1 MKRIRALGS
10 VLVALVA
17 VTAAALAL
25 APSKGEAQ
33 DISRAVAGG
42 TLRTLA
48 PSQIIMEVRRAGFK
62 PISRPVQRGPVYVVS
77 ALDGDQFDVNL
88 TLDAYSGRLLWVADI
103 GRTRFGS
110 YYGYPAWPYRARP
123 LVPPAD
129 IANSGPDMNIRPNR
143 TAVRSAPRAAG
154 SPGGTHQRGEHAKR
168 NAAGPGSPG
177 RCGGRKAASGGPD
190 DGPDRSVGVIGER
203 RPGDDRGA

>member
-25 APSKGEAQ
+25 APSKGAAQ
-33 DISRAVAGG
+33 DISRTVAGG

-77 ALDGDQFDVNL
+77 ALDGDRFDVNL

-129 IANSGPDMNIRPNR
+129 IANSGPDMNIRPDR
-143 TAVRSAPRAAG
+143 TAVRSAPPLPRARPVELTSAVNTQ
-154 SPGGTHQRGEHAKR
+154 SATPPAQDPPDVAAAAKPPPV
-168 NAAGPGSPG
+168 APTMVPIAPL
-177 RCGGRKAASGGPD
+177 
-190 DGPDRSVGVIGER
+190 E
-203 RPGDDRGA
+203 

>member
-25 APSKGEAQ
+25 APSKSAAQ
-33 DISRAVAGG
+33 DVSRAVAGG
-42 TLRTLA
+42 WTTLRTLA
-48 PSQIIMEVRRAGFK
+48 PSQIIMEVRRVGFK

-77 ALDGDQFDVNL
+77 ALDGDDLDVKL

-103 GRTRFGS
+103 SRTRFGG

-123 LVPPAD
+123 GLPPAD
-129 IANSGPDMNIRPNR
+129 IPNSGPDMNIRPDR
-143 TAVRSAPRAAG
+143 TVVRSSLPLPRARPVELTSAVN
-154 SPGGTHQRGEHAKR
+154 SQSAAPPAQDPLHPDVAAAAKPPPV
-168 NAAGPGSPG
+168 APTMVPIAPL
-177 RCGGRKAASGGPD
+177 
-190 DGPDRSVGVIGER
+190 E
-203 RPGDDRGA
+203 

>member
-33 DISRAVAGG
+33 DTSRAVAGG

-129 IANSGPDMNIRPNR
+129 IANSGPDMNIRPDR
-143 TAVRSAPRAAG
+143 TAVRSSPPLPRARPVELTSAVNTQ
-154 SPGGTHQRGEHAKR
+154 SATPPAQDPPDVAAAAKPPPV
-168 NAAGPGSPG
+168 APTMVPIAPL
-177 RCGGRKAASGGPD
+177 
-190 DGPDRSVGVIGER
+190 E
-203 RPGDDRGA
+203 

>member
-129 IANSGPDMNIRPNR
+129 IANSGPDMNIRPDR
-143 TAVRSAPRAAG
+143 TAVRSAPPLPRARPVELTSAVNTQ
-154 SPGGTHQRGEHAKR
+154 SATPPAQDPPDVAAAAKPPPV
-168 NAAGPGSPG
+168 APTMVPIAPL
-177 RCGGRKAASGGPD
+177 
-190 DGPDRSVGVIGER
+190 E
-203 RPGDDRGA
+203 